1 MNTFS
6 TIAKIDNVLDLA
18 GDAPTQYAGE
28 LVRLVGEGYAV
39 SLPMSVKGKPTADI
53 AAIKADIVEAYKA
66 VGVKPGDAM
75 RKRVLRL
82 TYALHILSANPKG
95 EDEAPEAFVPRV
107 GRMRAI
113 ANGGDLATVE
123 KAIKGAT
130 PRKARP
136 DKKDKPASK
145 PADKKADKPADKPA
159 DKVMTPNQIYVA
171 AHNALIVAMTNY
183 QNAVADHV
191 KAGGSLTKTSVT
203 QVTLRANNILKTLS
217 A

>member
-39 SLPMSVKGKPTADI
+39 SLPMSVKGKPTSEVK
-53 AAIKADIVEAYKA
+53 AIKDQIVMAYREQ
-66 VGVKPGDAM
+66 GVSAGAGM

-82 TYALHILSANPKG
+82 TYALHILSANPQG
-95 EDEAPEAFVPRV
+95 EGETPEAFVTRV
-107 GRMRAI
+107 SRMRAI
-113 ANGGDLATVE
+113 ANGCDLATIE

-145 PADKKADKPADKPA
+145 PADKNADKPAVKPA
-159 DKVMTPNQIYVA
+159 DKVLTPNQIYVE
-171 AHNALIVAMTNY
+171 AHNALIVAMTTY
-183 QNAVADHV
+183 QNAVADHI
-191 KAGGSLTKTSVT
+191 KAGGTLSKASVT
-203 QVTLRANNILKTLS
+203 QVTLRATNILKTLS